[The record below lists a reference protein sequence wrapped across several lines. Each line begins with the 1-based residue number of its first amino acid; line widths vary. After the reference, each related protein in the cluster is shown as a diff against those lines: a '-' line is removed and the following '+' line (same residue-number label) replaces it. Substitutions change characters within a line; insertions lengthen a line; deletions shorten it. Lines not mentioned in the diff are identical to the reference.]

1 MKIPRFETYIRE
13 SGARYAKESGFY
25 IADGRRTFNNPEV
38 LSAFFGDSIGIRNA
52 ASEFV
57 YVACMDTK
65 NHIIG
70 CFQASAGSAD
80 ASLFPVRDILQN
92 ALMIGATAIAI
103 CHNHPSGI
111 FTPSPEDVSA
121 TKRIIDACDIVGL
134 RFLDHIILGANSSG
148 YCSLKCE
155 GYI

>member
-1 MKIPRFETYIRE
+1 MKVPKYETFINASGGRYVRE
-13 SGARYAKESGFY
+13 NGNYN
-25 IADGRRTFNNPEV
+25 ADGRRTFNNPEV

-92 ALMIGATAIAI
+92 ALMIGAVSIAV
-103 CHNHPSGI
+103 CHNHPSGV